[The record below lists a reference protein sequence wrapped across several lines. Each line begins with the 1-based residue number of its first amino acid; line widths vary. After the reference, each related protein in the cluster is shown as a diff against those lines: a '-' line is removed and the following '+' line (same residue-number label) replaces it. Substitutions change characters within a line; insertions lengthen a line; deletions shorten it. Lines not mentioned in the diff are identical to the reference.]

1 MKHRRHAASL
11 LLLLLSAAWLAAP
24 GCGASGAG
32 DLDPAAPPFN
42 IAVTI
47 DAGSRQQTMQGFGAS
62 VAFEVGTLT
71 GHPYH
76 DELYGVLFADLGIQ
90 ILRVGNWY
98 QNSQA
103 RNNPGDLSDF
113 NATAS
118 LVAGARAAL
127 GHDPLIL
134 MSSWSPPPSIK
145 SVAGFVGGTLG
156 QTGGAYR
163 YADFGQWW
171 RASLDAYAAA
181 GVAPT
186 FVSIQ
191 NEPDFVP
198 TGTNTWSSCL
208 LDPNEDLARNAG
220 YGPALDAVADA
231 IADLDPRPTLI
242 GPEASGIA
250 GSRVQDYLSAMTAGG
265 ELDRLGGVAHHLYNG
280 GSASAPS
287 TFNPAM
293 STLALSAGGKPL
305 YQTEFGPT
313 PADMFNTAWL
323 IHNAVTVE
331 GASAYLHWD
340 LIWSESATATSP
352 SGLVSLENRSQAT
365 WQTPHGYRINDSY
378 YAVRHFAKWIDVGW
392 QRVAAAA
399 TASVIRASAFGSPDG
414 QSVTLVLLN
423 TDNNPHAITVDAGTF
438 AFATSAIYRTSG
450 TAERTAPLGPLPAGQ
465 TVDMPARS
473 LVTLTLSP

>member
-1 MKHRRHAASL
+1 MKHPRDLARLSL
-11 LLLLLSAAWLAAP
+11 LLLPAWLAV
-24 GCGASGAG
+24 GCGASGTG
-32 DLDPAAPPFN
+32 TIDSVAPPFN
-42 IAVTI
+42 VAVSI
-47 DAGSRQQTMQGFGAS
+47 DPGARHQTMQGFGAS
-62 VAFEVGTLT
+62 VAFEIGNLT
-71 GHPYH
+71 GHPYR

-103 RNNPGDLSDF
+103 PRNPGDLGDF
-113 NATAS
+113 NSTAA

-171 RASLDAYAAA
+171 RAALDAYAAA
-181 GVAPT
+181 GVVPN

-198 TGTNTWSSCL
+198 TGSNPWSSCL
-208 LDPNEDLARNAG
+208 LDATEDLAKNAG
-220 YGPALDAVADA
+220 YGPALDAVASA

-242 GPEASGIA
+242 GPEVSGIA

-265 ELDRLGGVAHHLYNG
+265 QVDRLGGVAHHLYNG
-280 GSASAPS
+280 GSSTAPTS
-287 TFNPAM
+287 FNNAM
-293 STLALSAGGKPL
+293 NALALDAGGKPL

-323 IHNAVTVE
+323 IHNAITVE
-331 GASAYLHWD
+331 GVSAYLHWD

-365 WQTPHGYRINDSY
+365 WQTPHGYHINDSY

-392 QRVAAAA
+392 QRVGASA
-399 TASVIRASAFGSPDG
+399 TSSVIRASAFSSPDG
-414 QSVTLVLLN
+414 RSVTLVLLN
-423 TDNNPHAITVDAGTF
+423 TDTNPHAITVDAGGFT
-438 AFATSAIYRTSG
+438 FATSAIFRTSG
-450 TAERTAPLGPLPAGQ
+450 TDERTAPLGALLPGAAI
-465 TVDMPARS
+465 DMPARA